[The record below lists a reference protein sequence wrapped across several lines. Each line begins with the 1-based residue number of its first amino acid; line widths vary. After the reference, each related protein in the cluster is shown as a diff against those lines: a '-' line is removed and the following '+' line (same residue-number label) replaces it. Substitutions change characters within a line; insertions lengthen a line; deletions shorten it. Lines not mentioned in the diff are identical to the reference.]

1 MTPSWLD
8 LTGLGEMP
16 DTPNSRSPSTESS
29 LGPPG
34 TESQARIWRDPPNA
48 SLVSELSRVPP
59 GHTLTHAGCTGPQ
72 EAGKPQ
78 VLSANPL
85 CPGEA
90 VAATWEWPWA
100 LEALRPESSRG
111 ATPSFQEVIEPAAMA
126 VDRQAIL
133 PDTWS
138 LTKAR
143 GQQKERARPEP
154 GEPESRCHAP
164 VEEEQLGGEMA
175 TGGSLVRPAQG
186 PETPR
191 RPEGTTEAA
200 AEARRERLELPQ
212 AVVMDTPNTT
222 ERISTSGQ
230 AGVSSHGC

>member
-1 MTPSWLD
+1 M
-8 LTGLGEMP
+8 
-16 DTPNSRSPSTESS
+16 
-29 LGPPG
+29 
-34 TESQARIWRDPPNA
+34 
-48 SLVSELSRVPP
+48 
-59 GHTLTHAGCTGPQ
+59 
-72 EAGKPQ
+72 
-78 VLSANPL
+78 
-85 CPGEA
+85 
-90 VAATWEWPWA
+90 AATWEWPWA